1 MMRSSAYN
9 RLGVLMGTSS
19 PASDPRCLSLRGDS
33 LPMIPLISSQGDF
46 CATAIIRPLIG
57 HGLGDLLLTP
67 HRINRDHRPCDVE
80 QGKELG
86 NGRDFIGLLVDFAL
100 TQHQAVGAGP
110 GTHHMDS
117 SR

>member
-46 CATAIIRPLIG
+46 CATA
-57 HGLGDLLLTP
+57 
-67 HRINRDHRPCDVE
+67 
-80 QGKELG
+80 
-86 NGRDFIGLLVDFAL
+86 
-100 TQHQAVGAGP
+100 
-110 GTHHMDS
+110 GTHSFASYDDDDCLALPRWRSPATTCRQETSGLVQDAARTPSLRSHQS
-117 SR
+117 T